1 MSNKRLTFA
10 KIIFR
15 RCTLYHYPIFYLEY
29 LPTILRP
36 PTSGGSVWSSLQ
48 GSRTC
53 CKPIRVRVSRR
64 FAPISTD
71 TETISRAKS
80 YSTTNVR
87 HPSAR
92 PSGILF
98 QDLKIFPEL
107 TALENI
113 ELKNRL
119 QAYKSEAEI
128 DDMLRRLEISDK
140 SRQPCG
146 KLSWG
151 QQQRVAI
158 IRALCQPF
166 DFLLLDEPISHI
178 DDRMARIVAE
188 LIAEEVASRQAAV
201 VVSSI
206 GKELPIT
213 YDNILNL

>member
-1 MSNKRLTFA
+1 MHTISLHDILPR
-10 KIIFR
+10 IFSDNPPPSDVWR
-15 RCTLYHYPIFYLEY
+15 QRVEFVAGQSYL
-29 LPTILRP
+29 LQAD
-36 PTSGGSVWSSLQ
+36 SGKGKSSLFAYIYGYRDDFEGEILFDGRRTPPIASPEWDTIRQ
-48 GSRTC
+48 SR
-53 CKPIRVRVSRR
+53 I
-64 FAPISTD
+64 
-71 TETISRAKS
+71 
-80 YSTTNVR
+80 
-87 HPSAR
+87 
-92 PSGILF
+92 GILF

-140 SRQPCG
+140 RHQPCG

-206 GKELPIT
+206 GKELPMT

>member
-1 MSNKRLTFA
+1 MHTISLHDILPR
-10 KIIFR
+10 IFSDNPPPSDVWR
-15 RCTLYHYPIFYLEY
+15 QRVEFVAGQSYL
-29 LPTILRP
+29 LQAD
-36 PTSGGSVWSSLQ
+36 SGKGKSSLFAYIYGYRDDFEGEILFDGRRMPLV
-48 GSRTC
+48 GSPEWDT
-53 CKPIRVRVSRR
+53 IRQCR
-64 FAPISTD
+64 I
-71 TETISRAKS
+71 
-80 YSTTNVR
+80 
-87 HPSAR
+87 
-92 PSGILF
+92 GILF

-140 SRQPCG
+140 SHQPCG

-206 GKELPIT
+206 GKELPLT

>member
-1 MSNKRLTFA
+1 MHTISLHDILPRIFA
-10 KIIFR
+10 DNPPPSDVWRQRVEFVAGQS
-15 RCTLYHYPIFYLEY
+15 YL
-29 LPTILRP
+29 LQAD
-36 PTSGGSVWSSLQ
+36 SGKGKSSLFAYIYGYRDDFEGEILFDGRRTPPVASPEWDTIRQ
-48 GSRTC
+48 SR
-53 CKPIRVRVSRR
+53 I
-64 FAPISTD
+64 
-71 TETISRAKS
+71 
-80 YSTTNVR
+80 
-87 HPSAR
+87 
-92 PSGILF
+92 GILF

-107 TALENI
+107 TAIENI

-206 GKELPIT
+206 GKELPMT
-213 YDNILNL
+213 YDNTLNL

>member
-1 MSNKRLTFA
+1 MHTISLHDILPRIFA
-10 KIIFR
+10 DNPSPSDVWRQRVEFVAGQS
-15 RCTLYHYPIFYLEY
+15 YL
-29 LPTILRP
+29 LQAD
-36 PTSGGSVWSSLQ
+36 SGKGKSSLFAYIYGYRDDFEGEILFDGKRTPPV
-48 GSRTC
+48 GSPEWDT
-53 CKPIRVRVSRR
+53 IRQCR
-64 FAPISTD
+64 I
-71 TETISRAKS
+71 
-80 YSTTNVR
+80 
-87 HPSAR
+87 
-92 PSGILF
+92 GILF

-206 GKELPIT
+206 GKELPLT
-213 YDNILNL
+213 YDNTLNL

>member
-1 MSNKRLTFA
+1 MHTISLSHILPRIFA
-10 KIIFR
+10 DNPPPSDVWRQRVEFVAGQS
-15 RCTLYHYPIFYLEY
+15 YL
-29 LPTILRP
+29 LQAD
-36 PTSGGSVWSSLQ
+36 SGKGKSSLFAYIYGYRDDFEGEILFDDKRTPPVASPEWDTIRQ
-48 GSRTC
+48 SR
-53 CKPIRVRVSRR
+53 I
-64 FAPISTD
+64 
-71 TETISRAKS
+71 
-80 YSTTNVR
+80 
-87 HPSAR
+87 
-92 PSGILF
+92 GILF

-140 SRQPCG
+140 SHQPCG

-151 QQQRVAI
+151 QQQRVAV

-206 GKELPIT
+206 GKELPMT

>member
-1 MSNKRLTFA
+1 MEFVAGQS
-10 KIIFR
+10 
-15 RCTLYHYPIFYLEY
+15 YL
-29 LPTILRP
+29 LQAD
-36 PTSGGSVWSSLQ
+36 SGKGKSSLFAYIYGYRDDFEGEILFDGRRTPPV
-48 GSRTC
+48 GSPEWDT
-53 CKPIRVRVSRR
+53 IRQSR
-64 FAPISTD
+64 I
-71 TETISRAKS
+71 
-80 YSTTNVR
+80 
-87 HPSAR
+87 
-92 PSGILF
+92 GILF

-107 TALENI
+107 TAIENI

-119 QAYKSEAEI
+119 QAYKSEVEI

-140 SRQPCG
+140 RHQPCG

-178 DDRMARIVAE
+178 DDRMTRIVAE

>member
-1 MSNKRLTFA
+1 MHTISLSHILPR
-10 KIIFR
+10 IFSDNPPPSDVWR
-15 RCTLYHYPIFYLEY
+15 QQVEFVAGQSYL
-29 LPTILRP
+29 LQAD
-36 PTSGGSVWSSLQ
+36 SGKGKSSLFAYIYGYRDDFEGEILFDGRRTPPVASPEWDTIRQ
-48 GSRTC
+48 SR
-53 CKPIRVRVSRR
+53 I
-64 FAPISTD
+64 
-71 TETISRAKS
+71 
-80 YSTTNVR
+80 
-87 HPSAR
+87 
-92 PSGILF
+92 GILF

-107 TALENI
+107 TAIENI

-158 IRALCQPF
+158 IRVLCQPF

-206 GKELPIT
+206 GKELPMT